1 VEAVKANDELVVA
14 LGVKSTYEHVEG
26 TRMYALYFCYPADV
40 YLLTRYPLGI
50 TEHTVDVV

>member
-1 VEAVKANDELVVA
+1 VKANDELVVA